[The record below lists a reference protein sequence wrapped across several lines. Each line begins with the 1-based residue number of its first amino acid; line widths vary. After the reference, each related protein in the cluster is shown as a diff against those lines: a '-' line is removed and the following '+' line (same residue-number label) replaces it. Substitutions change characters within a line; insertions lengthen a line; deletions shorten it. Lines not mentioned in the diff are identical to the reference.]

1 MPFNDEKREYI
12 IEDMYPKRPL
22 MNFLWNDEYIAVINQ
37 FGFGKGRYSAE
48 NNFQHELVRDAD
60 SRIIYIKD
68 GDTVFSPNRN
78 YNREE
83 FDVFK
88 TVVGMGYSKIISE
101 YRGIHTEL
109 TIIVPTKGKREC
121 WKLEISN
128 VSGIDKNIDLYAYND
143 IDIQFSEHLSCTY
156 GDFNSELNGI
166 YFRHRVYNSPTEYCC
181 GYFAANESVSSYDTA
196 KRRFTGVYGNLQYP
210 DGIKGEKLA
219 CTDNSFDA
227 GTMAA
232 LHFKLKLTPDE
243 HKEIYFAAGAEK
255 NLEDSIK
262 SASEVL
268 SKQSFDK
275 EMQFICEQSG
285 KYDDKICIDTPDDE
299 INRYVNIWLKRQ
311 MDLGKTWGR
320 VYNKGFR
327 DIMQDI
333 SGFVQLDSEISKTK
347 ILDCTQY
354 QLASGNTLRS
364 WVPLDKRPYRDGAVW
379 LLQTVCAYIKETA
392 DYDILDAVIP
402 YYDDDAKETLLAH
415 CIRGIDFLY
424 DNVGEHGLCLWGG
437 GDWNDSF
444 DGAGLLLKG
453 ESVWLSIATVKATND
468 FAELLNKLNNTNL
481 ADKYLKKRDVLTQNI
496 KNYGWDKDHYIY
508 GINDW
513 GERVGSYDT
522 QEGQMFLNP
531 QTWAV
536 IAGIAKSD
544 DKLLNFV
551 EQELK
556 CDFGYVQQKPCYKT
570 PNPHLGR
577 ISYFGNGFYENG
589 SVYNHGVAFK
599 IVADCIAGRGDSAYK
614 TIKMMMPS
622 NPKNDYRK
630 SGVEPYA
637 LCNMYFGPEN
647 ATRSGEAPMYWITG
661 TSSWTFRGIVEY
673 LIGVR
678 AEYDGLKIEPYIPSE
693 WEYAGITR
701 EFRDAMYKIN
711 IKRAGERTIEVDG
724 KTLDTNIVPAF
735 SDGKVHCVNVTL

>member
-12 IEDMYPKRPL
+12 IEDMYLKRPL
-22 MNFLWNDEYIAVINQ
+22 MNFLWNDEYIAVVNQ

-109 TIIVPTKGKREC
+109 TIIVPTSGKREC
-121 WKLEISN
+121 WKLEVSN
-128 VSGIDKNIDLYAYND
+128 ITNAPKNIDIYAYND

-156 GDFNSELNGI
+156 GDFNPDLNGI
-166 YFRHRVYNSPTEYCC
+166 YFRHKVYNSPTDYCF
-181 GYFAANESVSSYDTA
+181 GYFAANQDIYSYDTA
-196 KRRFTGVYGNLQYP
+196 KRRFVGVYGNLQYP
-210 DGIKGEKLA
+210 DGIKEEKLA
-219 CTDNSFDA
+219 CSDNSFDA

-232 LHFKLKLTPDE
+232 LHFKTELKPNDK
-243 HKEIYFAAGAEK
+243 KEMYFVAGAEK
-255 NLEDSIK
+255 TLEDSIK
-262 SASEVL
+262 SAKEIL
-268 SKQSFDK
+268 TREAFDNELILIK
-275 EMQFICEQSG
+275 KRSSQ
-285 KYDDKICIDTPDDE
+285 YDDKIYVKTPDGE

-333 SGFVQLDSEISKTK
+333 SGFVQLDSEISKAK

-392 DYDILDAVIP
+392 DYDILDMTIP
-402 YYDDDAKETLLAH
+402 YFDSDIKETLFEH
-415 CIRGIDFLY
+415 CVRGIDFLY

-468 FAELLNKLNNTNL
+468 FAELLHKLKNANL
-481 ADKYLKKRDVLTQNI
+481 ADKYLSKRDKLTQNI
-496 KNYGWDKDHYIY
+496 KKYGWDKDHYIY

-513 GERVGSYDT
+513 GEKVGSYDT
-522 QEGQMFLNP
+522 KEGQMFLNP

-536 IAGIAKSD
+536 LAGIGDSD
-544 DKLLNFV
+544 ELLDFV
-551 EQELK
+551 ERELK

-570 PNPHLGR
+570 PDPHLGR

-599 IVADCIAGRGDSAYK
+599 IVADCIAGRGDLAYE

-622 NPKNDYRK
+622 NPKNDYKK

-647 ATRSGEAPMYWITG
+647 TTRSGEAPMYWITG

-678 AEYDGLKIEPYIPSE
+678 ADYDGLIIEPNIPSD
-693 WEYAGITR
+693 WECVDVTR
-701 EFRDAMYKIN
+701 EFRGATYKIN
-711 IKRAGERTIEVDG
+711 IKRTGEKTIEADG
-724 KTLDTNIVPAF
+724 KMLDTNIVPAF
-735 SDGKVHCVNVTL
+735 NDKGVHYINVTS